1 MNEIL
6 FTRNLLLG
14 YIFFGFPATIIIIK
28 IILEHIFSLERIEKQ
43 SYTKF
48 KFIKALKKNITVL
61 IFMIFMIMVHLLFG
75 I

>member
-6 FTRNLLLG
+6 FTRNLLLE

-48 KFIKALKKNITVL
+48 KLIKDLKKKI
-61 IFMIFMIMVHLLFG
+61 
-75 I
+75 